1 MIQKLFNIYPP
12 VHLLLA
18 AVTYTLGAGIARY
31 LGYSLNFAIFG
42 TGLLAFLCLQ
52 GSAFLLAEY
61 YRLPMAPME
70 KNDSP
75 RQREKFRLILLQVYF
90 AALSLS
96 IVAILTLLLTHTV
109 NIYAGMLYALT
120 FLSLVAYATPPI
132 RLAANGYGELVFA
145 IFLGTC
151 VPAFGF
157 LLQSGAFHRLL
168 SFVTFP
174 ITLLALAF
182 LLVLNFP
189 TFATDLKYAHHTLLT
204 RLTWQRAV
212 PVHHLLIIC
221 AYLFFSCAPF
231 LHIPWG
237 VIWPVFLALPFAAVQ
252 VLWLQRI
259 ANGGRPLWNFLSA
272 LAIASFG
279 LSAYFLAMT
288 FWIR

>member
-12 VHLLLA
+12 VHLFLA

-31 LGYSLNFAIFG
+31 LGYSIKFAVFG

-52 GSAFLLAEY
+52 GSAFFLAEY
-61 YRLPMAPME
+61 FRLPLTPMTKE
-70 KNDSP
+70 ESP
-75 RQREKFRLILLQVYF
+75 RQREKFRVNLLQVYF
-90 AALSLS
+90 AALTLS
-96 IVAILTLLLTHTV
+96 FVAIFTLLITRTI
-109 NIYAGMLYALT
+109 NIAAGMLYVLT
-120 FLSLVAYATPPI
+120 FISLVAYATPPI
-132 RLAANGYGELVFA
+132 RLFANGYGELVFA

-174 ITLLALAF
+174 LTLLALAF

-204 RLTWQRAV
+204 RLTWQRGV
-212 PVHHLLIIC
+212 PVHHLLILF
-221 AYLFFSCAPF
+221 AFLFFSCAPF
-231 LHIPWG
+231 LHIPWR
-237 VIWPVFLALPFAAVQ
+237 VIWPVFLALPFAIVQ
-252 VLWLQRI
+252 VFWLQRI

-272 LAIASFG
+272 LSIASFG

-288 FWIR
+288 FWIT